1 MTITVPLY
9 IPYDDITEIPVVAA
23 EDQCVRNFWSGGPKL
38 STYQEFGVKAVL
50 EGLNTAIHTWP
61 CKAEHGK
68 QLSSNARIME
78 LFEMLETG
86 GKTAA
91 IPEVIWDVERYRGIV
106 EIGNIR
112 RPYR

>member
-1 MTITVPLY
+1 M
-9 IPYDDITEIPVVAA
+9 
-23 EDQCVRNFWSGGPKL
+23 
-38 STYQEFGVKAVL
+38 KAVL
-50 EGLNTAIHTWP
+50 EELNTAIHTWP
-61 CKAEHGK
+61 CKAEYGK
-68 QLSSNARIME
+68 QLSNNARIME

-91 IPEVIWDVERYRGIV
+91 IPEVIWDVEHHRGIV